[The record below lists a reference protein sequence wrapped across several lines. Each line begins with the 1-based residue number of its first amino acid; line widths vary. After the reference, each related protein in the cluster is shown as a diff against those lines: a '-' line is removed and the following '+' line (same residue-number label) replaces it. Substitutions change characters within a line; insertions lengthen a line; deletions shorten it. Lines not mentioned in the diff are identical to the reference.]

1 MKRLV
6 SILLLVFA
14 VATGFAQSST
24 PDYIQKAKVGLNQY
38 YPQFKDYFEP
48 IFADTDNLSLSGWK
62 KVINKKIQE
71 NFDIFDEEITTER
84 DKCATI
90 LTTLDDLLGDKTFKR
105 SKKHVDT
112 SDGEDLI
119 NSIASEIASD
129 IKVQFSRELRES
141 RERLANEKERLANE
155 KERLA
160 NEKERLANEKER
172 LANEKE
178 RLANEKARLA
188 KEKERSIKI
197 NNVKDAIKK
206 VKDTINASNSNT
218 KQVLLA
224 IEDLFDVSELSD
236 VKESPGTQEIIK
248 HYISISQKANH
259 TPSPTAQKFI
269 DEYNRITKSK

>member
-6 SILLLVFA
+6 SILLLA
-14 VATGFAQSST
+14 ITVATGFAQSST
-24 PDYIQKAKVGLNQY
+24 PDYIQKAKVGLTQY

-48 IFADTDNLSLSGWK
+48 IFAKYNQLSAKTHNIFYS
-62 KVINKKIQE
+62 KIYD
-71 NFDIFDEEITTER
+71 NFDTFEEELTTER

-90 LTTLDDLLGDKTFKR
+90 LTAIDDLLGDKKFRNSQKQ
-105 SKKHVDT
+105 VD
-112 SDGEDLI
+112 SPEGEDLI

-141 RERLANEKERLANE
+141 RERLAKS
-155 KERLA
+155 
-160 NEKERLANEKER
+160 
-172 LANEKE
+172 
-178 RLANEKARLA
+178 KAELA
-188 KEKERSIKI
+188 KEKERSIRIK
-197 NNVKDAIKK
+197 NVKDAIKK

-224 IEDLFDVSELSD
+224 IEELFDVSELSD

-248 HYISISQKANH
+248 YYISLSQKANH
-259 TPSPTAQKFI
+259 TPSATGQKFI

>member
-24 PDYIQKAKVGLNQY
+24 PDYVQKAKVGLNQY

-71 NFDIFDEEITTER
+71 YFDIFDEEITTER

-141 RERLANEKERLANE
+141 REKKDWLMKKKDWLMKKKDWLMKKKDWLMKKKDWLKRKRDRLE
-155 KERLA
+155 
-160 NEKERLANEKER
+160 
-172 LANEKE
+172 
-178 RLANEKARLA
+178 
-188 KEKERSIKI
+188 
-197 NNVKDAIKK
+197 
-206 VKDTINASNSNT
+206 
-218 KQVLLA
+218 
-224 IEDLFDVSELSD
+224 
-236 VKESPGTQEIIK
+236 
-248 HYISISQKANH
+248 
-259 TPSPTAQKFI
+259 
-269 DEYNRITKSK
+269 

>member
-6 SILLLVFA
+6 SILLLVFV

-24 PDYIQKAKVGLNQY
+24 PDYIQKAKIGLTQY

-48 IFADTDNLSLSGWK
+48 IFAEYNQLSAKTHNIFYS
-62 KVINKKIQE
+62 KIYD
-71 NFDIFDEEITTER
+71 NFDTFEEELTTER

-90 LTTLDDLLGDKTFKR
+90 LTAIDDLLGDKKFKN
-105 SKKHVDT
+105 SKKQVD
-112 SDGEDLI
+112 SPEGEDLI

-141 RERLANEKERLANE
+141 RERLANEKERLA
-155 KERLA
+155 
-160 NEKERLANEKER
+160 
-172 LANEKE
+172 
-178 RLANEKARLA
+178 
-188 KEKERSIKI
+188 KEKERSIRI

-224 IEDLFDVSELSD
+224 IEELFDVSELSD

>member
-14 VATGFAQSST
+14 VVTGFAQSST
-24 PDYIQKAKVGLNQY
+24 PDYIQKAKVGLTQY

-71 NFDIFDEEITTER
+71 YFDIFDEEITTER

-105 SKKHVDT
+105 SKIHVDT

-141 RERLANEKERLANE
+141 RERLANEKERLAKTE
-155 KERLA
+155 ERLA
-160 NEKERLANEKER
+160 KMKAVRVKIEKTSDPRDIL
-172 LANEKE
+172 
-178 RLANEKARLA
+178 KAS
-188 KEKERSIKI
+188 EE
-197 NNVKDAIKK
+197 
-206 VKDTINASNSNT
+206 
-218 KQVLLA
+218 
-224 IEDLFDVSELSD
+224 LFEASELSE
-236 VKESPGTQEIIK
+236 VKNEQWLQEIIK
-248 HYISISQKANH
+248 YYISISQKANH

>member
-6 SILLLVFA
+6 SILLLVFG
-14 VATGFAQSST
+14 VTTSFAQSST
-24 PDYIQKAKVGLNQY
+24 PDYIQKAKVGLTQY

-48 IFADTDNLSLSGWK
+48 IFAEY
-62 KVINKKIQE
+62 NKLGANTHNIFNSKIYD
-71 NFDIFDEEITTER
+71 NFDTFKEDITTER

-90 LTTLDDLLGDKTFKR
+90 LTAIDDLLGDKKFR
-105 SKKHVDT
+105 NSKKQVD
-112 SDGEDLI
+112 SPDGEDLI
-119 NSIASEIASD
+119 NGIASEIASD

-141 RERLANEKERLANE
+141 RERLANEKERLAKE

-172 LANEKE
+172 LAKEKE
-178 RLANEKARLA
+178 RLA
-188 KEKERSIKI
+188 KEKERLAKEKERLAKEKEKSIR
-197 NNVKDAIKK
+197 IKK
-206 VKDTINASNSNT
+206 VKDAINASNSNT

-224 IEDLFDVSELSD
+224 IEELFDVSELSD

-248 HYISISQKANH
+248 YYISLSQKANH
-259 TPSPTAQKFI
+259 TPSSTGQKFI

>member
-6 SILLLVFA
+6 SILLLVFV
-14 VATGFAQSST
+14 VATGFAQSPN

-141 RERLANEKERLANE
+141 RERLANEKERLA
-155 KERLA
+155 
-160 NEKERLANEKER
+160 
-172 LANEKE
+172 
-178 RLANEKARLA
+178 
-188 KEKERSIKI
+188 KEKERSIRI

>member
-6 SILLLVFA
+6 SILLLA
-14 VATGFAQSST
+14 ITVATGFAQSST
-24 PDYIQKAKVGLNQY
+24 PDYIQKAKVGLTQY

-141 RERLANEKERLANE
+141 RERLANEKERLA
-155 KERLA
+155 
-160 NEKERLANEKER
+160 
-172 LANEKE
+172 
-178 RLANEKARLA
+178 
-188 KEKERSIKI
+188 KEKERSIRI

-269 DEYNRITKSK
+269 DEYNRITKNM

>member
-6 SILLLVFA
+6 SILLLVFV
-14 VATGFAQSST
+14 VATGFAQSSN

-141 RERLANEKERLANE
+141 RERLA
-155 KERLA
+155 
-160 NEKERLANEKER
+160 
-172 LANEKE
+172 
-178 RLANEKARLA
+178 
-188 KEKERSIKI
+188 KEKERSIRI

>member
-141 RERLANEKERLANE
+141 RERLANEKERLA
-155 KERLA
+155 
-160 NEKERLANEKER
+160 
-172 LANEKE
+172 
-178 RLANEKARLA
+178 
-188 KEKERSIKI
+188 KEKERSIRI

>member
-160 NEKERLANEKER
+160 
-172 LANEKE
+172 
-178 RLANEKARLA
+178 
-188 KEKERSIKI
+188 KEKERSIRI

>member
-14 VATGFAQSST
+14 VTTGFAQSST
-24 PDYIQKAKVGLNQY
+24 PDYIQKAKVGLTQY

-105 SKKHVDT
+105 SKIHVDT

-141 RERLANEKERLANE
+141 RERLANEKE
-155 KERLA
+155 
-160 NEKERLANEKER
+160 
-172 LANEKE
+172 
-178 RLANEKARLA
+178 RLA

-269 DEYNRITKSK
+269 DEYNRITKNM

>member
-14 VATGFAQSST
+14 VVTGFAQSST
-24 PDYIQKAKVGLNQY
+24 PDYIQKAKVGITQY

-160 NEKERLANEKER
+160 
-172 LANEKE
+172 
-178 RLANEKARLA
+178 
-188 KEKERSIKI
+188 KEKERSIRI

-224 IEDLFDVSELSD
+224 IEELFDVSELSD

-259 TPSPTAQKFI
+259 TPSPLGQKFI

>member
-14 VATGFAQSST
+14 VVTGFAQSSN
-24 PDYIQKAKVGLNQY
+24 PDYIQKAKVGLTQY

-105 SKKHVDT
+105 SKIHVDT

-141 RERLANEKERLANE
+141 RERLAKS
-155 KERLA
+155 
-160 NEKERLANEKER
+160 
-172 LANEKE
+172 
-178 RLANEKARLA
+178 KAELA
-188 KEKERSIKI
+188 KEKERSIRIK
-197 NNVKDAIKK
+197 NVKDAIKK

-224 IEDLFDVSELSD
+224 IEELFDVSELSD

>member
-6 SILLLVFA
+6 SILLLA
-14 VATGFAQSST
+14 ITVATGFAQSST
-24 PDYIQKAKVGLNQY
+24 PDYIQKAKVGLTQY

-141 RERLANEKERLANE
+141 RERLANEKERLA
-155 KERLA
+155 
-160 NEKERLANEKER
+160 
-172 LANEKE
+172 
-178 RLANEKARLA
+178 
-188 KEKERSIKI
+188 KEKERSIRI

>member
-6 SILLLVFA
+6 SILLLVFV
-14 VATGFAQSST
+14 VATGFAQSSN

-71 NFDIFDEEITTER
+71 YFDIFDEEITTER

-105 SKKHVDT
+105 SKIHVDT

-155 KERLA
+155 KE
-160 NEKERLANEKER
+160 
-172 LANEKE
+172 
-178 RLANEKARLA
+178 RLA

>member
-14 VATGFAQSST
+14 VVTGFAQSST
-24 PDYIQKAKVGLNQY
+24 PDYIQKAKVGLTQY

-141 RERLANEKERLANE
+141 RERLANEKERLA
-155 KERLA
+155 
-160 NEKERLANEKER
+160 
-172 LANEKE
+172 
-178 RLANEKARLA
+178 
-188 KEKERSIKI
+188 KEKERSIRI

-224 IEDLFDVSELSD
+224 IEELFDVSELSD

-259 TPSPTAQKFI
+259 TPSPLGQKFI